1 MTRDTRVQLW
11 AGLVL
16 AGCLAASAVLA
27 TQMTVIAGRARMT
40 YTDRAE
46 DTDRPEVS
54 IGIAMGAFRGVFV
67 NALWMRANDLK
78 QEGKFYECI
87 ELARAI
93 TRLQPRFPQV
103 WVFHAWNLAYN
114 ISVQTQTPDERWNW
128 VNQGVAILREEGIP
142 ANPNSLLLHKELGWI
157 FLHKIQG
164 FTDDANLYYKRRL
177 AEEWTDVLG
186 APPPRT
192 RDDRSTKKV
201 IEKHV
206 AWLKSITDAPITREE
221 MIRAYPESERLFA
234 TIEGELGLSMDTRAD
249 RMNFLHRY
257 EMFNAFR
264 KSSRRY
270 IYDRSAGPKTK
281 ALIAM
286 CENPA
291 FEKAL
296 PVFVS
301 HVRRRV
307 LIEDYKMEPDRMIRY
322 TEKYGPLD
330 WRHGASHSLYWAARG
345 VEEALEIANMKGVNK
360 GDFDFV
366 NTDRVVAQSIQQL
379 FRTGELYFDYKASV
393 ANQYSI
399 YQGINNE
406 HFAESYGKLLDE
418 MRMRS
423 LVREGATGRL
433 VNIDQLSAERGNSRL
448 SEGYSNFMK
457 EVVIMYYRRGDRM
470 EAERWLKQLRT
481 FKDQNLNDIEENIR
495 KYSDLDLFVEG
506 EIADSA
512 TRPDI
517 AINQIS
523 SALISAFATGLL
535 GRDAELFQKQYD
547 FARRWHYYYMDQ
559 QARRNAVARDAA
571 RMAQLDE
578 DWEFFA
584 GTMFLQFM
592 QSAGMGEEA
601 GYNEDAQAI
610 YFSAP
615 DELRVWVYDAL
626 VESYKPQID
635 AEAKI
640 GGKPFDELFPEPEGL
655 QKHREYLAR
664 ELEKRRKQS
673 TNVERQ

>member
-27 TQMTVIAGRARMT
+27 TQMTVVAGRARMT

-54 IGIAMGAFRGVFV
+54 IGIALGAFRGVFV

-128 VNQGVAILREEGIP
+128 VNQGIAILREEGIP

-157 FLHKIQG
+157 FLHKVQG
-164 FTDDANLYYKRRL
+164 FTDDANPYYKRRL

-186 APPPRT
+186 PPPPRT
-192 RDDRSTKKV
+192 REDRSTKKV
-201 IEKHV
+201 VEKYT
-206 AWLKSITDAPITREE
+206 AWLRGVADAPISRDDLF
-221 MIRAYPESERLFA
+221 RAAPRAESLLA
-234 TIEGELGLSMDTRAD
+234 TIEGTLGLSMDNRVD

-264 KSSRRY
+264 RSSRRY
-270 IYDRSAGPKTK
+270 IFDTQAGPKTK
-281 ALIAM
+281 ALVAM
-286 CENPA
+286 VEDPA
-291 FEKAL
+291 NANSL
-296 PVFVS
+296 PVLLNF
-301 HVRRRV
+301 VRRRV
-307 LIEDYKMEPDRMIRY
+307 LVEDYKMEPDRMIRY

-345 VEEALEIANMKGVNK
+345 VEEALEVANMKGVNK

-366 NTDRVVAQSIQQL
+366 NADRVVAQSIQQL

-399 YQGINNE
+399 YQGVNNE

-433 VNIDQLSAERGNSRL
+433 VNIDQLSAERGLSRL
-448 SEGYSNFMK
+448 SEGYANFMK
-457 EVVIMYYRRGDRM
+457 EVVIMYYRRGDRV

-481 FKDQNLNDIEENIR
+481 FKDQNLQDIEDNIR

-523 SALISAFATGLL
+523 SSLISAYASGLL
-535 GRDAELFQKQYD
+535 GRNPDLFRKQYD
-547 FARRWHYYYMDQ
+547 FARRWHYYYMQQ
-559 QARRNAVARDAA
+559 QARANAVAKDSA

-578 DWEFFA
+578 NWEFFA
-584 GTMFLQFM
+584 GTLFFQFM
-592 QSAGMGEEA
+592 QSAGMGIEA

-610 YFSAP
+610 YLAAP
-615 DELRVWVYDAL
+615 DELRVWVYDNL

-635 AEAKI
+635 AEAKV
-640 GGKPFDELFPEPEGL
+640 GGKSFDELFPQPEGL
-655 QKHREYLAR
+655 RKHREYMAR
-664 ELEKRRKQS
+664 ELERRRRES